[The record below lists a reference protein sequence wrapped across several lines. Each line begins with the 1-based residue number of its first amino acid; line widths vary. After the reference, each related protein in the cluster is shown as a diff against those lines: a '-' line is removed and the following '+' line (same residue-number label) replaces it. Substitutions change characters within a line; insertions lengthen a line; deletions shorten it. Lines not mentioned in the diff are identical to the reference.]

1 MHSIIRVILI
11 LVFLLINF
19 GISQEINNKVG
30 TSGYQFLKIGIG
42 SRDVALAGASF
53 SVSEG
58 PAAMYWNPAGI
69 CSDDKLSL
77 SFFYNS
83 WIATIE
89 HSFIGFTTPVSVNDY
104 MGISLNYLTMDDMEE
119 TTIDE
124 PLGTGRKFTA
134 IDYAASLSYG
144 RRITD
149 RFITALTIKYIS
161 EKIWDLEANGW
172 AFDVGF
178 IYKYS
183 RITIGMSFT
192 NFGTDKKISGPQLE
206 LEQQIFPDYQSDDV
220 LLSLNPQKIRL
231 PSVFRVGA
239 GYEILDQN
247 IHKVLVLGNLV
258 YYNDI
263 GEKANMGIEYSFFE
277 NYMLRGGYQFN
288 REGFGW
294 SFGAGIKVYVG
305 NTELII
311 DYAAINTDDFDV
323 RHQTGL
329 TFKL

>member
-1 MHSIIRVILI
+1 MHSITRVIFI
-11 LVFLLINF
+11 LVFLLINL

-30 TSGYQFLKIGIG
+30 TSGFQFLKIGIG
-42 SRDVALAGASF
+42 CRDAALAGASF

-69 CSDDKLSL
+69 CFDNKFNL

-83 WIATIE
+83 WIATID
-89 HSFIGFTTPVSVNDY
+89 HSFIGFTTPISVNDHI
-104 MGISLNYLTMDDMEE
+104 GLSLNYLTMDDMEE

-149 RFITALTIKYIS
+149 RFSTALTIKYIS
-161 EKIWDLEANGW
+161 EEIWDMKASGW

-178 IYKYS
+178 TYKYS
-183 RITIGMSFT
+183 RLKIGMSFT
-192 NFGTDKKISGPQLE
+192 NFGTDKEISGAQLE
-206 LEQQIFPDYQSDDV
+206 LEQQIFPDYQSDNV
-220 LLSLNPQKIRL
+220 LLRLTPQKIRL
-231 PSVFRVGA
+231 PSLFRVGA
-239 GYEILDQN
+239 GYEIFNHDV
-247 IHKVLVLGNLV
+247 HKVLVLGDLV

-263 GEKANMGIEYSFFE
+263 GEKSNMGIEYSFFE
-277 NYMLRGGYQFN
+277 NYILRGGYQFK
-288 REGFGW
+288 RDGFNW
-294 SFGAGIKVYVG
+294 SFGGGLKVYVG
-305 NTELII
+305 KTELII
-311 DYAAINTDDFDV
+311 DYAAINTDDFNV

-329 TFKL
+329 TFRL

>member
-1 MHSIIRVILI
+1 M
-11 LVFLLINF
+11 LVFLFINF
-19 GISQEINNKVG
+19 GISQQIDNKVG
-30 TSGYQFLKIGIG
+30 TSGFQFLKIGIG
-42 SRDVALAGASF
+42 SRDAALAGASF

-69 CSDDKLSL
+69 CSDDKFSL

-89 HSFIGFTTPVSVNDY
+89 HSFIGFTTPVSANSYV
-104 MGISLNYLTMDDMEE
+104 GFSLNYLTMDEMEE
-119 TTIDE
+119 TTINE
-124 PLGTGRKFTA
+124 PFGTGRKFTA
-134 IDYAASLSYG
+134 GDYAASLSYG
-144 RRITD
+144 RRVTD
-149 RFITALTIKYIS
+149 RFSTALTIKYIS

-178 IYKYS
+178 IYKYN

-192 NFGTDKKISGPQLE
+192 NFGNDKEISGSQLE
-206 LEQQIFPDYQSDDV
+206 LEQQIFPDYQSDEV
-220 LLSLNPQKIRL
+220 LLSLDPQKIRL

-239 GYEILDQN
+239 GYEIFNQN
-247 IHKVLVLGNLV
+247 IHKVLVLGNLA

-263 GEKANMGIEYSFFE
+263 GEKSNVGIEYAFFD
-277 NYMLRGGYQFN
+277 NYMLRGGYQFK
-288 REGFGW
+288 RDGFNW
-294 SFGAGIKVYVG
+294 SFGGGIKVYVG